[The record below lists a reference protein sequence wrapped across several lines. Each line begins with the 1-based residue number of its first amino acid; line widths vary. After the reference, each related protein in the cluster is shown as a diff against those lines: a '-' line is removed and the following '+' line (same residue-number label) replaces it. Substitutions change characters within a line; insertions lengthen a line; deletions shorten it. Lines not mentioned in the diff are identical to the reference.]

1 MFKINTQF
9 LKKKKK
15 KAAPC
20 FRRLRWVSLFPRVLF
35 SSSLLSRKDE
45 QMRERVRMHWAGGRE
60 ASSLGHRGHHAS
72 SPQTLRKNDANEP
85 DSDFVNHTRE
95 GGPGRGGASSHALG
109 WVQMS
114 SSSSRSGCT
123 QAQKHEPRTPRPPAV
138 SADPVGRWQGHRA
151 GPSPG
156 RGVGGPST
164 LGRVGWLPG
173 NGAGPPGRTG
183 AERSQNQ

>member
-1 MFKINTQF
+1 M
-9 LKKKKK
+9 
-15 KAAPC
+15 
-20 FRRLRWVSLFPRVLF
+20 FPRVLF

-60 ASSLGHRGHHAS
+60 ARSLGHRGHHAS

-138 SADPVGRWQGHRA
+138 SADPAGRRQGHRA